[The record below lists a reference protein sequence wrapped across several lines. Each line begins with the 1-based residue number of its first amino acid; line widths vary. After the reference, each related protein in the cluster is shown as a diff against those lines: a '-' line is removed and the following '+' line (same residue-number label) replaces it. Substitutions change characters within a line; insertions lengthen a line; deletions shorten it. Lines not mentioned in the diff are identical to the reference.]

1 MIPISYN
8 LRNLAVRRA
17 TTFATAL
24 GVGLVVFVL
33 AAALMLTEGL
43 QRTLSRSGHED
54 NAIVVRKGAD
64 NELSSS
70 IPDAQVGL
78 IGSAPGV
85 KKGSDGRP
93 MVVGDVVAVIFVDI
107 VNGKGKTNII
117 VRGVTPEG
125 IAFRPEVKLVDGT
138 MPRPGTDEVMIGKK
152 IAGRFKNV
160 ELGGQ
165 IELRKNR
172 NAKVVGVF
180 EAGGASY
187 ESEIWGDVDYV
198 GQAFGREGMSS
209 AVRVRL
215 ESKELFDGFVAAI
228 ERDKQ
233 LGLDAMPE
241 LEFYAKASES
251 SSVFITAMGVI
262 IAVFF
267 SIGAMIGA
275 MITMYGAVANRKAE
289 IGVLRALGFSR
300 TTILFSFLFESV
312 LLSLLGGLL
321 GCAAA
326 LAMGVVKFS
335 MMNFQ
340 TFSEIVFEFQPTP
353 EILVTAL
360 VFGGLMGVLG
370 GFLPAIRAART
381 APIEAMRG

>member
-17 TTFATAL
+17 TTLATAL

-43 QRTLSRSGHED
+43 ERTLSRSGHPD
-54 NAIVVRKGAD
+54 HAIVMRKGSD

-70 IPDAQVGL
+70 IADNQVGQ
-78 IGSAPGV
+78 IASAPGV
-85 KKGSDGRP
+85 KKGTDGRP
-93 MVVGDVVAVIFVDI
+93 IAFGDVVAVIFVDLA
-107 VNGKGKTNII
+107 NGSGKSNLTI
-117 VRGVTPEG
+117 RGVSSDG
-125 IAFRPEVKLVDGT
+125 IAFRPEVKVVEGT
-138 MPRPGTDEVMIGKK
+138 MPRPGTEEVMVGRK
-152 IAGRFKNV
+152 IVRRFKNV
-160 ELGGQ
+160 ELGGE

-180 EAGGASY
+180 EAGGSSY
-187 ESEIWGDVDYV
+187 ESEIWGDKDYV
-198 GQAFGREGMSS
+198 GQAFGREGVVS
-209 AVRVRL
+209 AVRVQL
-215 ESKELFDGFVAAI
+215 DSPAVFDGFAAAV
-228 ERDKQ
+228 EQDKR
-233 LGLDAMPE
+233 LGLDALPE
-241 LEFYAKASES
+241 VEFYEKASENTS
-251 SSVFITAMGVI
+251 LFITTLGII

-275 MITMYGAVANRKAE
+275 MITMYGTVANRKSE

-300 TTILFSFLFESV
+300 AVILVSFLLESV
-312 LLSLLGGLL
+312 LLSLLGGVL
-321 GCAAA
+321 GSAAA
-326 LAMGVVKFS
+326 LALGLVKFS

-360 VFGGLMGVLG
+360 LFGGMMGILG

>member
-1 MIPISYN
+1 MIPVSYN

-43 QRTLSRSGHED
+43 RRTLSRSGHAD
-54 NAIVVRKGAD
+54 NAIVVRKGVD

-70 IPDAQVGL
+70 IPDVQVGQ
-78 IGSAPGV
+78 IASAPGV
-85 KKGSDGRP
+85 KKGPDGRP
-93 MVVGDVVAVIFVDI
+93 LAVGDVVAVIFADLAHGS
-107 VNGKGKTNII
+107 GKSNLI
-117 VRGVTPEG
+117 VRGVSSDG
-125 IAFRPEVKLVDGT
+125 IAFRPEVKVVEGT
-138 MPRPGTDEVMIGKK
+138 LPRPGTEEVMVGKK
-152 IAGRFKNV
+152 IVRRFEGV
-160 ELGGQ
+160 ELGGEL
-165 IELRKNR
+165 ELRKNR

-180 EAGGASY
+180 EAGGSSY
-187 ESEIWGDVDYV
+187 ESEIWGDEDYV
-198 GQAFGREGMSS
+198 GQAFGREGAVS

-215 ESKELFDGFVAAI
+215 ESPALFDGFAAAV
-228 ERDKQ
+228 EQDKR

-251 SSVFITAMGVI
+251 SSVFVTAMGVI

-300 TTILFSFLFESV
+300 TTILVSFLFEAV
-312 LLSLLGGLL
+312 LLTLLGGLL
-321 GCAAA
+321 GSLAA
-326 LAMGVVKFS
+326 LSLGFVKFS

-360 VFGGLMGVLG
+360 LFGGIMGVLG

>member
-17 TTFATAL
+17 TTLATAL

-43 QRTLSRSGHED
+43 ERTLSLSGHPD
-54 NAIVVRKGAD
+54 HAIVMRKGSD

-70 IPDAQVGL
+70 IADNQLGQIA
-78 IGSAPGV
+78 SAPGV

-93 MVVGDVVAVIFVDI
+93 IAFGDVVAVIFVDLA
-107 VNGKGKTNII
+107 NGSGKTNLTI
-117 VRGVTPEG
+117 RGVSSDG
-125 IAFRPEVKLVDGT
+125 IAFRPEVKVVEGT
-138 MPRPGTDEVMIGKK
+138 MPRPGTEEVMIGRK
-152 IAGRFKNV
+152 IVRRFKNV
-160 ELGGQ
+160 ELGGA

-180 EAGGASY
+180 EAGGSSY
-187 ESEIWGDVDYV
+187 ESEIWGDKDYV
-198 GQAFGREGMSS
+198 GQAFGREGVVS
-209 AVRVRL
+209 AVRVQL
-215 ESKELFDGFVAAI
+215 DSPAVFDGFAAAV
-228 ERDKQ
+228 EQDKR
-233 LGLDAMPE
+233 LGLDALPE
-241 LEFYAKASES
+241 VEFYEKASENT
-251 SSVFITAMGVI
+251 SVFITTLGII

-275 MITMYGAVANRKAE
+275 MITMYGTVANRKSE

-300 TTILFSFLFESV
+300 TVILVSFLLESV
-312 LLSLLGGLL
+312 FLSLLGGIL
-321 GCAAA
+321 GCVAA
-326 LAMGVVKFS
+326 LALGLVKFS

-353 EILVTAL
+353 EILLTAL
-360 VFGGLMGVLG
+360 LFGGMMGIFG

>member
-43 QRTLSRSGHED
+43 QRTLSRSGHAD

-70 IPDAQVGL
+70 IPDVQLGQIA
-78 IGSAPGV
+78 SAPGV

-93 MVVGDVVAVIFVDI
+93 LAVGDVVAVIFVDL
-107 VNGKGKTNII
+107 VDGAGKTNLI
-117 VRGVTPEG
+117 VRGVTEDG
-125 IAFRPEVKLVDGT
+125 LAFRPEVKVVEGAL
-138 MPRPGTDEVMIGKK
+138 PRPGTEEVMIGRK
-152 IAGRFKNV
+152 IARRFAGV

-172 NAKVVGVF
+172 VAKVVGVF

-187 ESEIWGDVDYV
+187 ESEIWGDKNYV
-198 GQAFGREGMSS
+198 GQAFGREGMVS

-215 ESKELFDGFVAAI
+215 ESAALFDGFAAAV
-228 ERDKQ
+228 EQDKR

-241 LEFYAKASES
+241 LEFYEKASES
-251 SSVFITAMGVI
+251 SSVFITALGII

-289 IGVLRALGFSR
+289 IGVLRAIGFSR
-300 TTILFSFLFESV
+300 STILLSFLVESV

-321 GCAAA
+321 GSAAA
-326 LAMGVVKFS
+326 LAMGLVKFS

-340 TFSEIVFEFQPTP
+340 TFSEIVFEFQPTA

-370 GFLPAIRAART
+370 GLLPAIRAART

>member
-43 QRTLSRSGHED
+43 QRTLSKSGHAD
-54 NAIVVRKGAD
+54 NAIVVRKGTD

-70 IPDAQVGL
+70 IQDVQVGQ
-78 IGSAPGV
+78 IASAPGV

-93 MVVGDVVAVIFVDI
+93 MAVGDVVAVIFVDLA
-107 VNGKGKTNII
+107 NGSGKTNLI
-117 VRGVTPEG
+117 VRGVTSDG
-125 IAFRPEVKLVDGT
+125 IAFRPELKIVDGVL
-138 MPRPGTDEVMIGKK
+138 PRPGTDEVMVGRK
-152 IAGRFKNV
+152 IVRRFKNV
-160 ELGGQ
+160 ELGGE

-187 ESEIWGDVDYV
+187 ESEIWGDKDYV
-198 GQAFGREGMSS
+198 GQAFGREGMAS

-215 ESKELFDGFVAAI
+215 DSKELFDGFAAAV
-228 ERDKQ
+228 EQDKR

-241 LEFYAKASES
+241 LEFYEKASES
-251 SSVFITAMGVI
+251 SSVFISAMGII

-275 MITMYGAVANRKAE
+275 MITMYGAVANRKSE

-300 TTILFSFLFESV
+300 TTILFSFLIESV

-321 GCAAA
+321 GSTAA
-326 LAMGVVKFS
+326 LAMGLVKFS

-353 EILVTAL
+353 EILLTAL
-360 VFGGLMGVLG
+360 VFGGIMGVLG

>member
-1 MIPISYN
+1 MIPLSYN

-43 QRTLSRSGHED
+43 QRTLSRAGHPD
-54 NAIVVRKGAD
+54 NAIVVRKGVD

-70 IPDAQVGL
+70 IPDAQLGQ
-78 IGSAPGV
+78 IASAPGV

-93 MVVGDVVAVIFVDI
+93 LAVGDVVAVIFVDI
-107 VNGKGKTNII
+107 ANGGGKSNLI
-117 VRGVTPEG
+117 VRGVSTDG
-125 IAFRPEVKLVDGT
+125 LAFRPEVKVVDGT
-138 MPRPGTDEVMIGKK
+138 LPRPGTDEVMIGKK
-152 IAGRFKNV
+152 IARRFKGV
-160 ELGGQ
+160 ELGGE

-180 EAGGASY
+180 EADGSSY
-187 ESEIWGDVDYV
+187 ESEIWGDEDYV
-198 GQAFGREGMSS
+198 GQAFGREGMVS
-209 AVRVRL
+209 AVRVKL
-215 ESKELFDGFVAAI
+215 ESPSVFDGFAAAV
-228 ERDKQ
+228 EQDKR

-241 LEFYAKASES
+241 LDFYAKASES
-251 SSVFITAMGVI
+251 SSVFINAMGII

-275 MITMYGAVANRKAE
+275 MITMYGAVANRRSE

-300 TTILFSFLFESV
+300 TTILVSFLFESV

-321 GCAAA
+321 GSAAA
-326 LAMGVVKFS
+326 VALGLVKFS

-353 EILVTAL
+353 EILLTAL
-360 VFGGLMGVLG
+360 LFGGVMGILG

>member
-17 TTFATAL
+17 TTLATAL

-43 QRTLSRSGHED
+43 ERTLSLSGHPD
-54 NAIVVRKGAD
+54 HAIVMRKGSD

-70 IPDAQVGL
+70 IADNQVGQ
-78 IGSAPGV
+78 IASAPGV
-85 KKGSDGRP
+85 KKGADGRP
-93 MVVGDVVAVIFVDI
+93 IAFGDVVAVIFVDLADGS
-107 VNGKGKTNII
+107 GKSNLTI
-117 VRGVTPEG
+117 RGVSSDG
-125 IAFRPEVKLVDGT
+125 IAFRPEVKVVEGT
-138 MPRPGTDEVMIGKK
+138 MPRPGTEEVMIGRK
-152 IAGRFKNV
+152 IARRFKNV
-160 ELGGQ
+160 ELGGA

-180 EAGGASY
+180 EASGSSY
-187 ESEIWGDVDYV
+187 ESEIWGDKDYV
-198 GQAFGREGMSS
+198 GQAFGREGMVS
-209 AVRVRL
+209 AVRVQL
-215 ESKELFDGFVAAI
+215 DSPAVFDGFAAAV
-228 ERDKQ
+228 EQDKR
-233 LGLDAMPE
+233 LGLDALPE
-241 LEFYAKASES
+241 VEFYEKASENT
-251 SSVFITAMGVI
+251 SVFITALGII

-275 MITMYGAVANRKAE
+275 MITMYGTVANRKSE

-300 TTILFSFLFESV
+300 MVILVSFLLESV

-326 LAMGVVKFS
+326 LALGLVKFS

-353 EILVTAL
+353 EILLTAL
-360 VFGGLMGVLG
+360 LFGGMMGIFG

>member
-17 TTFATAL
+17 TTLATAL

-43 QRTLSRSGHED
+43 ERTLSLSGHPD
-54 NAIVVRKGAD
+54 HAIVMRKGSD

-70 IPDAQVGL
+70 IADNQLGQIA
-78 IGSAPGV
+78 SAPGV

-93 MVVGDVVAVIFVDI
+93 IAFGDVVAVIFVDLA
-107 VNGKGKTNII
+107 NGSGKTNLTI
-117 VRGVTPEG
+117 RGVSSDG
-125 IAFRPEVKLVDGT
+125 IAFRPEVKVIEGT
-138 MPRPGTDEVMIGKK
+138 MPRPGTEEVMIGRK
-152 IAGRFKNV
+152 IVRRFKNV
-160 ELGGQ
+160 ELGGA

-180 EAGGASY
+180 EAGGSSY
-187 ESEIWGDVDYV
+187 ESEIWGDKDYV
-198 GQAFGREGMSS
+198 GQAFGREGVVS
-209 AVRVRL
+209 AVRVQL
-215 ESKELFDGFVAAI
+215 DSPAVFDGFAAAV
-228 ERDKQ
+228 EQDKR
-233 LGLDAMPE
+233 LGLDALPE
-241 LEFYAKASES
+241 VEFYEKASENT
-251 SSVFITAMGVI
+251 SVFITTLGII

-275 MITMYGAVANRKAE
+275 MITMYGTVANRKSE

-300 TTILFSFLFESV
+300 TVILVSFLLESV
-312 LLSLLGGLL
+312 FLSLLGGIL
-321 GCAAA
+321 GCVAA
-326 LAMGVVKFS
+326 LALGLVKFS

-353 EILVTAL
+353 EILLTAL
-360 VFGGLMGVLG
+360 LFGGMMGIFG